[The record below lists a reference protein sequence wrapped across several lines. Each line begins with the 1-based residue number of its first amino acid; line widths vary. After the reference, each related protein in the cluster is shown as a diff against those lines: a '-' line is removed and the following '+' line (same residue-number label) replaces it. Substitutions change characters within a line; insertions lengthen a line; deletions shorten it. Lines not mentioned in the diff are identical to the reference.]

1 MDEKK
6 KKKKDRTESGLK
18 KIGGALMIV
27 ATAIIL
33 PFLGGKK

>member
-6 KKKKDRTESGLK
+6 EKKKDRTESGLK

-27 ATAIIL
+27 VTAVIL
-33 PFLGGKK
+33 PLLGGKK

>member
-1 MDEKK
+1 MDE

-27 ATAIIL
+27 VTAIVI
-33 PFLGGKK
+33 PFLGGKNKV